1 MDITIESGIRFMG
14 LAALHSIQIR
24 DVEINPVHCFI
35 TVPASDCHICMMTL
49 RLSLMAISPHV
60 ARFLANIADAL
71 EKSAATPASTP
82 TAPTSASTSVVVEGL
97 RTTAVAVVHCLRATA
112 VVANARMLLKTLE
125 EELFLCG

>member
-60 ARFLANIADAL
+60 ARFLASIADSL
-71 EKSAATPASTP
+71 EKSAATPASTS
-82 TAPTSASTSVVVEGL
+82 TATTSATTSVVVDCL
-97 RTTAVAVVHCLRATA
+97 RTIAAAVVHCLGTTT
-112 VVANARMLLKTLE
+112 VAAKPIMLLKTLE
-125 EELFLCG
+125 EKLLLRG